1 MRLMPYIIWRLL
13 GEPDELDMDS
23 ELLKLMTILHKLN
36 DYVSAD
42 VMSVLD
48 VLQLEDLVVEFFSV
62 RKVCQQTYTFCRVTP
77 KFHNLEHYCAT
88 IFRHGPL
95 SCYSTARPE
104 AKHQKFKVFCE
115 SAKNYINIT
124 KTVAEKHQRLLASE

>member
-1 MRLMPYIIWRLL
+1 MPGKAFSVALHMRLMPYIIWRLL

-62 RKVCQQTYTFCRVTP
+62 RKVCQETYTFCHVT
-77 KFHNLEHYCAT
+77 
-88 IFRHGPL
+88 
-95 SCYSTARPE
+95 
-104 AKHQKFKVFCE
+104 KVP
-115 SAKNYINIT
+115 
-124 KTVAEKHQRLLASE
+124 